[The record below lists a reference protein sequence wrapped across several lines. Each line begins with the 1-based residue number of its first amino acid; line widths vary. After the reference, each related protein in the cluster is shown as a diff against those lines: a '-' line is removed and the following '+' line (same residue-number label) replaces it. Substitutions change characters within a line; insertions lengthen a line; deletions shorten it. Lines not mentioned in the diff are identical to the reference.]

1 MESDELFDYISDL
14 PSDNVLEI
22 CNFVLIGGN
31 SGETSV
37 ATEPEAEQ
45 TEHVDNAEHF
55 VSVGTHEHAQE
66 LSNTSD
72 NSYAMA
78 QFNNNNFVGIMDYQ
92 TENNNNDIDRN
103 KSKVCS
109 ICILSKA

>member
-31 SGETSV
+31 SGETS
-37 ATEPEAEQ
+37 AGAEPEAEH

-66 LSNTSD
+66 LSNTSN
-72 NSYAMA
+72 NSYAMRHERG
-78 QFNNNNFVGIMDYQ
+78 NI
-92 TENNNNDIDRN
+92 
-103 KSKVCS
+103 
-109 ICILSKA
+109 